1 MDDFAGFLKG
11 YRALMRIS
19 QRELAL
25 QLYGVPRRTLEDWES
40 GKSVPAPYVCRLV
53 RERCEQLM
61 KKGKEDSYVDK

>member
-11 YRALMRIS
+11 YRALMGIS

-40 GKSVPAPYVCRLV
+40 GKSVPAAYVCRLV

-61 KKGKEDSYVDK
+61 KIGKED